1 MPWPKH
7 LFSRRRR
14 YDELSETIREHLD
27 EKIADL
33 MDRGMTR
40 EEAERAARREF
51 GNVTRIEERSREV
64 WQWPTA
70 ESVWA
75 DMKFAARQLLKSPGF
90 STTAILTLAL
100 GIGANTAIF
109 SMVRGVLLAPLP
121 FRQPERLVM
130 VWESRPNLKKL
141 DVSYPDFQDWQRN
154 AQFFERMAALTW
166 SSYDLSSPG
175 APEHIDGMNVS
186 SDFLATLGIQMA
198 LGHDFSPSEDQ
209 PHGQPSV
216 IISDRLWKDRF
227 GANPQVLG
235 QYLRLGGA
243 DYTVIGVLPRGFR
256 FWTDADVYMPLA
268 ASIPRLYGDR
278 TMHGIASIAR
288 LRPGVSIAQAQNGL
302 DTVQA
307 QLDRLYP
314 TADRNLGIYIDSV
327 KEEFIGD
334 TAGTLYVLLG
344 AVTMVLLI
352 ACANVA
358 NLLFA
363 RSATREREFAIRT
376 ALGAS
381 RARVIRQ
388 LLTESVLLAL
398 TGGFI
403 GLGVAKLA
411 LAVVLAY
418 LGDSLPRSE
427 NVRLDLPVLCF
438 AFLASIIVGILFGL
452 MPALKSTTL
461 SVLGSLKAGGR
472 GSTRAQLRSQG
483 FFVVIQMALTLV
495 LLTGC
500 TLLLRTVHEL
510 WNANPGFDAQ
520 NVLTFKVGLPPTVP
534 QTAAGAQTAYQ
545 QLLDRVR
552 SLPGVEAAD
561 VSELLPLSEDDNS
574 GPFWIGT
581 QAPASMQDA
590 PHALY
595 FWTGQDYLRTMRI
608 PLLRGRFF
616 TPSDTPQSERVIV
629 VDERLAHTYFPDRD
643 PVGQTITVAH
653 FGSARIVGVVGHV
666 KNWGMND
673 PGTYN
678 PSQIYL
684 CVYQLPNVL
693 VPDLASYLTIIV
705 RSPLDSA
712 TLMPEIR
719 RVVYGT
725 AEDQTIYKVR
735 TMKELIFASMSS
747 QRLAGVLLAAF
758 AGLAL
763 LVASVGIYGVI
774 SYSVTQRTQEIGVRV
789 ALGATRGS
797 ILQLI
802 LAQGLRLAVAGLV
815 SGIVVALVLG
825 RILPSFSRL
834 LYGVKATDP
843 LSLLAVAGMLLS
855 VSALACLLPAQR
867 AVSVDPMQALRTE

>member
-1 MPWPKH
+1 MNWFKE
-7 LFSRRRR
+7 LVTRRRR
-14 YDELSETIREHLD
+14 YDELSESIHEHLD

-40 EEAERAARREF
+40 EEAERTARREF
-51 GNVTRIEERSREV
+51 GNVTQIEERSREV
-64 WQWPTA
+64 WQWPTS

-109 SMVRGVLLAPLP
+109 SMVRGVILAPLP

-130 VWESRPNLKKL
+130 VWESRPNLKQIE
-141 DVSYPDFQDWQRN
+141 VAYPDFQDWQQN

-166 SSYDLSSPG
+166 SGYNLSSPG
-175 APEHIDGMNVS
+175 VPEHVDGMNVS
-186 SDFLATLGIQMA
+186 SGFFATLGIQMA

-209 PHGQPSV
+209 PHGPQNV

-227 GANPQVLG
+227 GGNPQVLG
-235 QYLRLGGA
+235 RYLKLSGT

-256 FWTDADVYMPLA
+256 FWTEADIYTPLV
-268 ASIPRLYGDR
+268 ASIPKLYSDR
-278 TMHGIASIAR
+278 TIHGIVSIAR

-302 DTVQA
+302 GTVQA

-314 TADRNLGIYIDSV
+314 TADRNLGIYVDSV
-327 KEEFIGD
+327 KDEFIGD

-381 RARVIRQ
+381 QARVIRQ
-388 LLTESVLLAL
+388 LLTESVSLAL
-398 TGGFI
+398 TGGII
-403 GLGVAKLA
+403 GLGIAKLA

-418 LGDSLPRSE
+418 LGDGLPRSE
-427 NVRLDLPVLCF
+427 NVRLDLPVLFF
-438 AFLASIIVGILFGL
+438 AFLASMIVGILFGL
-452 MPALKSTTL
+452 APALKSTTL
-461 SVLGSLKAGGR
+461 HVLGSLKSAGR
-472 GSTRAQLRSQG
+472 GSTRVHLRSQG
-483 FFVVIQMALTLV
+483 VFVIIQMALTLV

-500 TLLLRTVHEL
+500 ALILRTVHEL
-510 WNANPGFDAQ
+510 WNANPGFDTQ
-520 NVLTFKVGLPPTVP
+520 NILTFKVGLSPSITR
-534 QTAAGAQTAYQ
+534 TAAGAQTAFQ
-545 QLLDRVR
+545 QLLDRIR

-561 VSELLPLSEDDNS
+561 VSELLPLSERDNS
-574 GPFWIGT
+574 GPFWLGT

-595 FWTGQDYLRTMRI
+595 FWTGPDYLRTMRI

-616 TPSDTPQSERVIV
+616 TPSDTLQSDQVIV
-629 VDERLAHTYFPDRD
+629 VDERLAHIYFPGRD

-653 FGSARIVGVVGHV
+653 FGPARIIGVVGHV

-684 CVYQLPNVL
+684 CIYQLQNLV
-693 VPDLASYLTIIV
+693 VPDLAGYLTIIV

-719 RVVYGT
+719 KVVYGT

-735 TMKELIFASMSS
+735 TMKELISASMSS
-747 QRLAGVLLAAF
+747 QRLAGILLAAF

-825 RILPSFSRL
+825 RILPSFSHL

-843 LSLLAVAGMLLS
+843 LSLLAVAGMLLG
-855 VSALACLLPAQR
+855 VSALACFLPAQR
-867 AVSVDPMQALRTE
+867 AVSVDPMQALRNE